1 MLARQWK
8 YPVPTQAA
16 FGENPA
22 QLLLCGVEGMLCFLA
37 GVSWLYL
44 GNRVHSLVGLI
55 SRVGGLD
62 VSGLTGI
69 RGV

>member
-22 QLLLCGVEGMLCFLA
+22 QLLLCGGGRNALLSGRRELA
-37 GVSWLYL
+37 ALRKS
-44 GNRVHSLVGLI
+44 SPQF
-55 SRVGGLD
+55 SRADL
-62 VSGLTGI
+62 
-69 RGV
+69 